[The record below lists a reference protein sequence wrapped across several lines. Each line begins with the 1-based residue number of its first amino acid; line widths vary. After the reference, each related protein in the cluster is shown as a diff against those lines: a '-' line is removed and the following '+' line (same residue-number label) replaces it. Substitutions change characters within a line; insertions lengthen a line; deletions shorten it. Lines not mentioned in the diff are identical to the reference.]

1 MRSPIAFIAAV
12 LAALTCAGPALATT
26 SPTVPLRTDGRIPIG
41 FNEDY
46 SLNRIWADSA
56 TATPWVAADADAS
69 AAAGATVSRT
79 PLYWKGVQPTR
90 GAWNWGTY
98 DRIIGAYSGR
108 GMRVIVNVSGT
119 PDWAGVDDLTPFVK
133 ALAERYGTRL
143 AGIEIYNE
151 PNSSKYWGGPADP
164 ALYTQFL
171 CAGYRGAVAANVRVP
186 VAGGS
191 LAPNMKSVNGDM
203 RMDWFLNA
211 MFQNGAASCMDVISF
226 HPYPFSTDLTSAT
239 SMFQQEFAQIR
250 KTRDYWAP
258 SMRLWVSVRAS
269 ASRRPASRRLCRRRR
284 SRRSTTRSPRC
295 PSGTSTWSSSTR
307 SCSPPARSRTDWA
320 SSFRTRHGRRCLS
333 QRPDIWRFRAGSRRV
348 ARHEPPQFRGGGG
361 FCPTLCP
368 ANIVLTMAMSWG
380 RTLEGVH
387 ERSRFSAPQ
396 TGSPD
401 GLRVQRLRG
410 IA

>member
-1 MRSPIAFIAAV
+1 MRSPIAFVAAV
-12 LAALTCAGPALATT
+12 LAALTCAAPAIAQ
-26 SPTVPLRTDGRIPIG
+26 IPIG

-79 PLYWKGVQPTR
+79 PLYWKGVQPTK

-119 PDWAGVDDLTPFVK
+119 PDWATADDLTPFVK
-133 ALAERYGTRL
+133 ALANRYGTRL
-143 AGIEIYNE
+143 FGIEIYNE
-151 PNSSKYWGGPADP
+151 PNSAKYRGAPADP

-171 CAGYRGAVAANVRVP
+171 CAGYRGAIAASVRVP

-258 SMRLWVSVRAS
+258 SMRLWVSETGLSLQTAGITQVLQATTI
-269 ASRRPASRRLCRRRR
+269 PAIYDTIAAMPQQDVDVVVIHTLVQSSGSLGYGLGQLVPD
-284 SRRSTTRSPRC
+284 STGAPLFVPTP
-295 PSGTSTWSSSTR
+295 GYL
-307 SCSPPARSRTDWA
+307 ALQGKFA
-320 SSFRTRHGRRCLS
+320 QGR
-333 QRPDIWRFRAGSRRV
+333 
-348 ARHEPPQFRGGGG
+348 
-361 FCPTLCP
+361 
-368 ANIVLTMAMSWG
+368 
-380 RTLEGVH
+380 
-387 ERSRFSAPQ
+387 
-396 TGSPD
+396 
-401 GLRVQRLRG
+401 
-410 IA
+410 

>member
-1 MRSPIAFIAAV
+1 MRSPITFYAAI
-12 LAALTCAGPALATT
+12 LAAFLCAAPALAGKPKRTAAAT
-26 SPTVPLRTDGRIPIG
+26 VATPTITRTVPLRTDGRIPIG

-79 PLYWKGVQPTR
+79 PLYWKGVQPAKGT
-90 GAWNWGTY
+90 WNWGTY

-133 ALAERYGTRL
+133 ALAERFGTRL

-151 PNSSKYWGGPADP
+151 PNSAKYWGGPADP

-171 CAGYRGAVAANVRVP
+171 CAGYRGANAASVRVP

-226 HPYPFSTDLTSAT
+226 HPYPFSTDLTSST

-258 SMRLWVSVRAS
+258 SMRLWVTETGLSLQTAGITQGLQ
-269 ASRRPASRRLCRRRR
+269 ATTIPAIYDTIAAMPQRDVDVVVIHTLVQS
-284 SRRSTTRSPRC
+284 
-295 PSGTSTWSSSTR
+295 SGSL
-307 SCSPPARSRTDWA
+307 AY
-320 SSFRTRHGRRCLS
+320 GLG
-333 QRPDIWRFRAGSRRV
+333 QMVPDATGAPLFV
-348 ARHEPPQFRGGGG
+348 ATPGYLALQGKFAQGH
-361 FCPTLCP
+361 
-368 ANIVLTMAMSWG
+368 
-380 RTLEGVH
+380 
-387 ERSRFSAPQ
+387 
-396 TGSPD
+396 
-401 GLRVQRLRG
+401 
-410 IA
+410 